1 MKIINHSKQAKN
13 APKLSDMSVGQV
25 IFYNEEY
32 FMVVQPPD
40 FDDGMFDLVS
50 LETGEYV
57 RILETDQDIQV
68 QPIEDVTLVIGGSP
82 AIKDKKDK
90 K

>member
-1 MKIINHSKQAKN
+1 MKIVNFSNRVKN

-32 FMVVQPPD
+32 FIVVQPPD

-68 QPIEDVTLVIGGSP
+68 QPIEDIALVIGGSHVL
-82 AIKDKKDK
+82 KNKKDK